1 MAKRK
6 TKAHWEDQTTTAYRI
21 TRVIADVLDH
31 DAHLDVATLELV
43 ADAMA
48 GAFEFTDEERAEFV
62 QLALVNQND
71 AA

>member
-1 MAKRK
+1 M
-6 TKAHWEDQTTTAYRI
+6 
-21 TRVIADVLDH
+21 IADVLDH
-31 DAHLDVATLELV
+31 DAHLDVATLELA

-48 GAFEFTDEERAEFV
+48 RAFEFTDEERAEFV